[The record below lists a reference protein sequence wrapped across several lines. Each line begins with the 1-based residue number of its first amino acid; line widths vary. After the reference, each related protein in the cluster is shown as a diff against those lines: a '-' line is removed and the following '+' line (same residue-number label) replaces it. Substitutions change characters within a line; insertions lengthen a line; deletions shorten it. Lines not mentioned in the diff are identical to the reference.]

1 VQPQWL
7 LLVFV
12 QGISKIPDS
21 VLSSWQTDWRG

>member
-1 VQPQWL
+1 L